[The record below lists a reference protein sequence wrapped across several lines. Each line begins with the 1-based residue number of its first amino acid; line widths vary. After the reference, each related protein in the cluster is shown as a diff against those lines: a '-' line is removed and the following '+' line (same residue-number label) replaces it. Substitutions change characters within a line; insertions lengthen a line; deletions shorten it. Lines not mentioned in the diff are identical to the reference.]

1 MVKIV
6 YAQQAVNDLF
16 RLTDFLIESNPTAAL
31 ATINLIEEAIMLL
44 ERHPLIGRLID
55 DALRELII
63 SRGKSGYVAL
73 YSYENKKNTILIL
86 TIRHQRETGI
96 SFDLENS

>member
-6 YAQQAVNDLF
+6 YAQQAVNDLL
-16 RLTDFLIESNPTAAL
+16 RLTDFLIESNPTEAL

-96 SFDLENS
+96 IFDLENS

>member
-6 YAQQAVNDLF
+6 YAQQAVDDFL

-31 ATINLIEEAIMLL
+31 ATVELIEEAIMLL
-44 ERHPLIGRLID
+44 ERHPLIGRLVD
-55 DALRELII
+55 DVLRELII

-73 YSYENKKNTILIL
+73 YSYEQNSDTILIL
-86 TIRHQRETGI
+86 TIRHQREIGM
-96 SFDLENS
+96 SDSLNN

>member
-6 YAQQAVNDLF
+6 YAQQAVDDLL
-16 RLTDFLIESNPTAAL
+16 RLTDFLIESSPAAAL
-31 ATINLIEEAIMLL
+31 ATIDLIEEAIMLL
-44 ERHPLIGRLID
+44 GRHPLIGRLVD

-73 YSYENKKNTILIL
+73 YSYERNSDTILIL
-86 TIRHQRETGI
+86 TIRHQREVGM
-96 SFDLENS
+96 SDSLES

>member
-6 YAQQAVNDLF
+6 YAQQAVDDFL

-31 ATINLIEEAIMLL
+31 ATVELIEEAIMLL
-44 ERHPLIGRLID
+44 GRHPLIGRLVD
-55 DALRELII
+55 DVLRELII

-73 YSYENKKNTILIL
+73 YSFEQNRNTILIL
-86 TIRHQRETGI
+86 AIRHQKEVGM
-96 SFDLENS
+96 SDNLNNQ

>member
-6 YAQQAVNDLF
+6 YAQQAVDDFL

-31 ATINLIEEAIMLL
+31 ATVELIEEAIMLL
-44 ERHPLIGRLID
+44 GRHPLIGRLVD
-55 DALRELII
+55 DVLRELII

-73 YSYENKKNTILIL
+73 YSFEQNRNTILIL
-86 TIRHQRETGI
+86 AIRHQKEVGM
-96 SFDLENS
+96 SDNVNNQ

>member
-6 YAQQAVNDLF
+6 YAQQAVDDLL
-16 RLTDFLIESNPTAAL
+16 RLTDFLIESSPAAAL
-31 ATINLIEEAIMLL
+31 ATIDLIEEAIMLL
-44 ERHPLIGRLID
+44 GRHPLIGRLVD

-73 YSYENKKNTILIL
+73 YSYERNSDTILIL
-86 TIRHQRETGI
+86 TIRHQREVGM
-96 SFDLENS
+96 SDGLES

>member
-1 MVKIV
+1 LVKIV
-6 YAQQAVNDLF
+6 YAQQAVDDLL

-31 ATINLIEEAIMLL
+31 ATIGLIEEAIMLL

-55 DALRELII
+55 NALRELII

-73 YSYENKKNTILIL
+73 YSYEQHKHTILIL
-86 TIRHQRETGI
+86 TIRHQRETGM
-96 SFDLENS
+96 SFDPENS

>member
-6 YAQQAVNDLF
+6 YAQQAVDDFL

-31 ATINLIEEAIMLL
+31 ATVELIEEAIMLL
-44 ERHPLIGRLID
+44 ERHPLIGRLVD
-55 DALRELII
+55 DVLRELII

-73 YSYENKKNTILIL
+73 YSYEQSSDTILIL
-86 TIRHQRETGI
+86 AIRHQREVGM
-96 SFDLENS
+96 SDSLDNQ